1 HPAPEDGRLQSLL
14 QLICNCI
21 WSIWFPKAD
30 PETGGFGGP
39 RRRDW
44 GQITPLGKF
53 GMSASEATRL
63 PAPFNRLAWSN
74 LPAQSAVQI
83 RLSASPIGAVLL
95 LGVGEGETGML
106 QTALTLPFVLMAI
119 PAGLL
124 ADRISRR
131 ALMASAEAL
140 RAAALLAILLLIGLH
155 QLTLPLVGVAVF
167 IAVCG
172 TVVYSVAAPA
182 LVPSLVSPQQLPAA
196 NTRIELARTIAFA
209 CGPALGGFLVGWLGA
224 APAFAFAAQLSV
236 TAVVL
241 LSGLY
246 EPQRTLAP
254 RRHPLH
260 EIKEGA
266 AFVMQHPL
274 LRPVFVTQFIF
285 NTRSFLLLA
294 VFVPYAVR
302 HLGLSATGV
311 GTTLAMYGV
320 GMGVGALSATRV
332 MRRVAF
338 GTVIGLGPVTGFI
351 AAVVLALTTLVPSA
365 PLAGLAFFLLG
376 AGPILWVIS
385 TTTLRQS
392 VTPPRL
398 LGRVSAINILSYGA
412 RPVGAGLGAIVG
424 GFHGAETRLYLAVA
438 IFGAQALVILLSPA
452 ASLARQ
458 PEMVSEPAC

>member
-1 HPAPEDGRLQSLL
+1 MSLD
-14 QLICNCI
+14 Q
-21 WSIWFPKAD
+21 
-30 PETGGFGGP
+30 TV
-39 RRRDW
+39 
-44 GQITPLGKF
+44 
-53 GMSASEATRL
+53 RL
-63 PAPFNRLAWSN
+63 PSTFNRLAWSN
-74 LPAQSAVQI
+74 LAAQSAEQI
-83 RLSASPIGAVLL
+83 ALAASPIVAVLL

-155 QLTLPLVGVAVF
+155 QLTLPLLALAGF

-182 LVPSLVSPQQLPAA
+182 LVPSLVPPQQLPAA

-209 CGPALGGFLVGWLGA
+209 SGPALGGLLVGWLGA
-224 APAFAFAAQLSV
+224 APAFAFAAALSV
-236 TAVVL
+236 IAVVL

-246 EPQRTLAP
+246 EPQRTATP

-260 EIKEGA
+260 EIREGA

-285 NTRSFLLLA
+285 NTGSFLLLA

-302 HLGLSATGV
+302 HLALSASGV
-311 GTTLAMYGV
+311 GITLAMYGV
-320 GMGVGALSATRV
+320 GMVVGALLATRV
-332 MRRVAF
+332 MRRLTF
-338 GTVIGLGPVTGFI
+338 GTVIGLGPVTGFVASAI
-351 AAVVLALTTLVPSA
+351 MASTTLIPAA
-365 PLAGLAFFLLG
+365 PLAGLGFFLLG
-376 AGPILWVIS
+376 VGPILWVIS

-392 VTPPRL
+392 VTPPSL

-412 RPVGAGLGAIVG
+412 RPLGSALGAIVG
-424 GFHGAETRLYLAVA
+424 GLYGAETCLYLAVA
-438 IFGAQALVILLSPA
+438 IFAAQALVILMSPA
-452 ASLARQ
+452 VALARQ
-458 PEMVSEPAC
+458 PDMVGECA

>member
-1 HPAPEDGRLQSLL
+1 MPSVERPTSEIGWVLSNIVPML
-14 QLICNCI
+14 
-21 WSIWFPKAD
+21 
-30 PETGGFGGP
+30 
-39 RRRDW
+39 
-44 GQITPLGKF
+44 
-53 GMSASEATRL
+53 EATKLRKIPMSETTSIHL
-63 PAPFNRLAWSN
+63 PATFNRLAWSN
-74 LPAQSAVQI
+74 LAAQSAEQI
-83 RLSASPIGAVLL
+83 ALAASPIVAVLL

-131 ALMASAEAL
+131 RLMAGAEAL
-140 RAAALLAILLLIGLH
+140 RAASLLAILLLIGLH
-155 QLTLPLVGVAVF
+155 QLTLPLLAIAGFV
-167 IAVCG
+167 AVCG

-209 CGPALGGFLVGWLGA
+209 SGPALGGFLVGWFGA
-224 APAFAFAAQLSV
+224 APAFAFAVALSV
-236 TAVVL
+236 IAVVL

-246 EPQRTLAP
+246 EPQRTPAP

-285 NTRSFLLLA
+285 NTGSFLILA

-302 HLGLSATGV
+302 HLALSASGV
-311 GTTLAMYGV
+311 GITLAMYGV
-320 GMGVGALSATRV
+320 GMVVGALLATRV
-332 MRRVAF
+332 MRLMTF
-338 GTVIGLGPVTGFI
+338 GTVIGLGPVTGLI
-351 AAVVLALTTLVPSA
+351 ASAVLALTTLIPAA
-365 PLAGLAFFLLG
+365 PLAGLGFFLLG
-376 AGPILWVIS
+376 VGPILWVIS

-392 VTPPRL
+392 VTPPSL

-412 RPVGAGLGAIVG
+412 RPLGSALGAIVG
-424 GFHGAETRLYLAVA
+424 GLYGAEACLYLAVA
-438 IFGAQALVILLSPA
+438 IFAAQALVILMSPA
-452 ASLARQ
+452 VTLARQ
-458 PEMVSEPAC
+458 PDMVGECA

>member
-1 HPAPEDGRLQSLL
+1 MSLD
-14 QLICNCI
+14 Q
-21 WSIWFPKAD
+21 
-30 PETGGFGGP
+30 TV
-39 RRRDW
+39 
-44 GQITPLGKF
+44 
-53 GMSASEATRL
+53 RL
-63 PAPFNRLAWSN
+63 PSTFNLLAWSN
-74 LPAQSAVQI
+74 LAAQSAEQI
-83 RLSASPIGAVLL
+83 ALAASPIVAVLL

-155 QLTLPLVGVAVF
+155 QLTLPLLALAGF

-182 LVPSLVSPQQLPAA
+182 LVPSLVPPQQLPAA

-209 CGPALGGFLVGWLGA
+209 SGPALGGLLVGWLGA
-224 APAFAFAAQLSV
+224 APAFAFAAALSV
-236 TAVVL
+236 IAVVL

-246 EPQRTLAP
+246 EPQRTATP

-260 EIKEGA
+260 EIREGA

-285 NTRSFLLLA
+285 NTGSFLLLA

-302 HLGLSATGV
+302 HLALSASGV
-311 GTTLAMYGV
+311 GITLAMYGV
-320 GMGVGALSATRV
+320 GMVVGALLATRV
-332 MRRVAF
+332 MRRLTF
-338 GTVIGLGPVTGFI
+338 GTVIGLGPVTGFVASAI
-351 AAVVLALTTLVPSA
+351 MALTTLIPAA
-365 PLAGLAFFLLG
+365 PLAGLGFFLLG
-376 AGPILWVIS
+376 VGPILWVIS

-392 VTPPRL
+392 VTPPSL

-412 RPVGAGLGAIVG
+412 RPLGSALGAIVG
-424 GFHGAETRLYLAVA
+424 GLYGAEACLYLAVA
-438 IFGAQALVILLSPA
+438 IFASQALVILMSPA
-452 ASLARQ
+452 VTLARQ
-458 PEMVSEPAC
+458 PDMVGECA